1 MNVALTHPSLL
12 PSRKVFYFLW
22 ANCLVAFT
30 FFLST
35 LFRST
40 KTAVVCA
47 FLYTFATG
55 LIGWLLLTPFIQRG
69 YWWYVGWGGLEGG
82 SLRSAVV
89 IGGPLV

>member
-1 MNVALTHPSLL
+1 MSLSLTPPSLTH
-12 PSRKVFYFLW
+12 SRKVFYFLW

-69 YWWYVGWGGLEGG
+69 YWWYVE
-82 SLRSAVV
+82 
-89 IGGPLV
+89 